1 MEQEITPNK
10 DQSFIKME
18 VGIEDCLH
26 IEFEYN
32 KAQYHLKDCVVGKV
46 SFMLVRIKLKTMELD
61 IVKRETTGQGPNSQT
76 ESETIAKYEVM
87 DGCPTKGNKL
97 KLKNFMTLFLRRDH
111 PHQTV
116 PLRV

>member
-97 KLKNFMTLFLRRDH
+97 
-111 PHQTV
+111 
-116 PLRV
+116 

>member
-1 MEQEITPNK
+1 M
-10 DQSFIKME
+10 
-18 VGIEDCLH
+18 GIEDCLH

-61 IVKRETTGQGPNSQT
+61 IVKRETTGSGNIISIIYQIFILLKKGPNSQT

-87 DGCPTKGNKL
+87 DGCPTKGKIN
-97 KLKNFMTLFLRRDH
+97 
-111 PHQTV
+111 
-116 PLRV
+116 